1 VEPEQARIVH
11 SELRVTALLEAC
23 SPDASQKYFM
33 VSAALPCPLQSAD
46 RCTAENMSVI
56 NEALYTFPEIDAATS
71 GEFAHVLVCHTQDSC
86 SANAKQV
93 RAGWQLDGI
102 HNRMPRLAFGCDIHK
117 CATASVKTF
126 ELVKA
131 DVSGMLAFAICMRG
145 PGRLAALR
153 QIVGKLCS
161 DSSRLQIVRC
171 GTASITD
178 EAAAHRQAVLDLHLP
193 AGSVLSRFGE
203 WVDGSIAR
211 HQARVLYESLFNG
224 DIRERR
230 IVHYA
235 LPVEAGGE
243 TDEEIRKR
251 FSRDAGQAL
260 LPRQLEHF
268 PRHRWTKAHRV
279 ITYCSLLAN
288 THGILYDAVWA
299 WLQSH
304 GAEAKDIDTQ
314 R

>member
-1 VEPEQARIVH
+1 
-11 SELRVTALLEAC
+11 
-23 SPDASQKYFM
+23 M
-33 VSAALPCPLQSAD
+33 AA
-46 RCTAENMSVI
+46 V
-56 NEALYTFPEIDAATS
+56 NEALYSLPEIHAATRDA
-71 GEFAHVLVCHTQDSC
+71 FTHALVCHTQDCC

-102 HNRMPRLAFGCDIHK
+102 HNRLPRLAFGCDIHK

-126 ELVKA
+126 EIVKA
-131 DVSGMLAFAICMRG
+131 DVSGMLAFAISMRG
-145 PGRLAALR
+145 PGRLEALR
-153 QIVGKLCS
+153 QIIGKLCS
-161 DSSRLQIVRC
+161 SDSRLQIVRC
-171 GTASITD
+171 GTASITE
-178 EAAAHRQAVLDLHLP
+178 EAALHRKSVLDLHLP
-193 AGSVLSRFGE
+193 VGTMLSRSGE

-211 HQARVLYESLFNG
+211 HHARALYESLFNG

-251 FSRDAGQAL
+251 FWRDAGHAL

-288 THGILYDAVWA
+288 THGILYDAVWT
-299 WLQSH
+299 WLQTH
-304 GAEAKDIDTQ
+304 GAETKEFFICTDGGLHFVPVLAIGTGRAPMVVIIPCIESCSTYHVHLSSLFDV
-314 R
+314 